1 MEAAETRM
9 NVSKDSVRAEDVGTL
24 KGTLNVFVLLDLLE
38 KAVTHVS
45 EEFSLKGAK
54 AKKLP

>member
-1 MEAAETRM
+1 MEVQHVNPLM
-9 NVSKDSVRAEDVGTL
+9 I
-24 KGTLNVFVLLDLLE
+24 TLNVFVLLDLLE

-54 AKKLP
+54 AKQLP